1 MVYTQID
8 ILPLQLLLLDKP
20 SSQTSALCVHYC
32 PLLLPPNHGMQAQ
45 IFPTRQSK
53 TSKLFFDTQLL
64 FPIRHEILEFCQ
76 RLFDFGH
83 CAGTVDEFA
92 VFGVMQLVGYNKG
105 KEGDRF
111 SRARGTFEDRVA
123 SRIERLFEVAHV
135 CILFCAGQHR
145 KKREMARTRIDP
157 GVGKEDGQLVDEEST
172 RIRIK
177 DIFRGCTSSLGR
189 LVVAFTR

>member
-1 MVYTQID
+1 M
-8 ILPLQLLLLDKP
+8 
-20 SSQTSALCVHYC
+20 
-32 PLLLPPNHGMQAQ
+32 
-45 IFPTRQSK
+45 
-53 TSKLFFDTQLL
+53 
-64 FPIRHEILEFCQ
+64 
-76 RLFDFGH
+76 
-83 CAGTVDEFA
+83 
-92 VFGVMQLVGYNKG
+92 FGVMQLVGYNKG

-177 DIFRGCTSSLGR
+177 DILRGCTSSLGR